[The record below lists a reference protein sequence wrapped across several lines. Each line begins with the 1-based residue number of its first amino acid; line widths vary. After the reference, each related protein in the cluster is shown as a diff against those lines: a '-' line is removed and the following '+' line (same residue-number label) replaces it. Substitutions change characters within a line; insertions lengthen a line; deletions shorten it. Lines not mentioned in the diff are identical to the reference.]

1 MSEQEN
7 MRPALVD
14 PVDSEWIEKN
24 LTANSQEQWPSQKIL
39 NLCPSR
45 RDIPQYI
52 SGAWVWPTYVPSG
65 VRDEVERI
73 RTCSGRKEEAGEGL
87 EVEVQ
92 YQRVGL
98 LAQLVRAIGS

>member
-1 MSEQEN
+1 
-7 MRPALVD
+7 MRT
-14 PVDSEWIEKN
+14 
-24 LTANSQEQWPSQKIL
+24 LTPH
-39 NLCPSR
+39 R

-52 SGAWVWPTYVPSG
+52 SGAWGLAGRRSVG
-65 VRDEVERI
+65 GRDEVERI
-73 RTCSGRKEEAGEGL
+73 RCAAGRKEEAGEGL